1 MRFLSL
7 SLRNFRGVEAADV
20 AFQPQGVTVIS
31 GPNEIGKSSLAEAID
46 LLFDYP
52 DSSQAKAVTAVQPV
66 DRDQGPVIRLEFRSG
81 PYHATYVKRFVR
93 DRGTEL
99 VVHQPR
105 PESLTGRDAHDRAQ
119 AILEETVDAGLWKAL
134 RIQQGQP
141 LDYPQLDGHGSLAD
155 ALDSAAGQVKAGE
168 AESSLFEAAKTEYEK
183 YFTASGLVKVPLK
196 DAAAEVDRS
205 TARVVEIEAALQ
217 AVARDVETS
226 ARLADEIAANEAQL
240 GDLRAREVER
250 ARALGDLEARQRELE
265 ALGSKLATSEATHG
279 QHLLRLEARRSLVAR
294 VAATEADLA
303 LLVAALEAEAPR
315 LAERRAAEA
324 TARERAETAR
334 AAHAAAAAA
343 FDLSDADFEFRRA
356 GLDHEQ
362 LSERAAR
369 IRAAD
374 AAAVHAAGVLERNR
388 VDGAALKAIRAA
400 HLALEVARGAAE
412 TASAEVRVEAL
423 RPTSLDV
430 NGTVQQIAA
439 GVEWSGR
446 ATEPVE
452 MIIGDVARVRVFPA
466 ADSRSR
472 AEALRAARRTYDDL
486 LGRAGVADL
495 DAAVHAERERGE
507 AARVQAS
514 TDRIIEENVRDLS
527 RAEIEARLDRLA
539 RTIEAYPAA
548 RAARIARIAEAN
560 PAALDGAADLPGTYD
575 AAREAKHA
583 AGLVRDAALRALTD
597 AESAHARIAEA
608 LGNLDRSLDR
618 RRAEA
623 DGLRRQAAS
632 ENDALAAARNDSAD
646 AVLATVAEAAAREV
660 ESWAAAVAG
669 AQRVIADADP
679 EQVRLLAENAAAAV
693 KSAERRLIEAKES
706 RIRTTTR
713 LESAGEKGLAEALAE
728 AEAATGRAVR
738 AKSDLDRRAAAARLL
753 FETLRRHRDE
763 ARRAYRQPL
772 AERIQTL
779 GRLVFGT
786 GFQVELGDDLTVAQR
801 TLHGRTVPFASL
813 SGGAREQISMIAR
826 LACAMMVAEAG
837 GVPLLFDDALG
848 NSDAQRLDAIGAVLA
863 HAGRKCQVVVLTC
876 APDRYRNVGTA
887 HVVALGSGEP
897 VRQVELHA

>member
-20 AFQPQGVTVIS
+20 AFQPHGVTVIS

-81 PYHATYVKRFVR
+81 AYHATYVKRFIR

-99 VVHQPR
+99 VVHAPR
-105 PESLTGRDAHDRAQ
+105 PESLTGRDAHDRAH

-141 LDYPQLDGHGSLAD
+141 LDYPKLDGHGSLAD

-168 AESSLFEAAKTEYEK
+168 AESSLFDAARAEYEK

-205 TARVVEIEAALQ
+205 AARVVEIEAALQ

-265 ALGSKLATSEATHG
+265 ALRSKLATAEATHG
-279 QHLLRLEARRSLVAR
+279 QHGLRLEARRALVERA
-294 VAATEADLA
+294 AATHVELGR
-303 LLVAALEAEAPR
+303 LVEALEAEAPR

-324 TARERAETAR
+324 RAREAAGAAR

-343 FDLSDADFEFRRA
+343 FDLADADFEFRRA
-356 GLDHEQ
+356 CLDHEQ
-362 LSERAAR
+362 LSERAGR
-369 IRAAD
+369 IREAE
-374 AAAVHAAGVLERNR
+374 AAAVHAAEVLDRNR
-388 VDGAALKAIRAA
+388 VDAAALKAIRAA
-400 HLALEVARGAAE
+400 HVALEVARGAAE
-412 TASAEVRVEAL
+412 TASAEVRFEAL
-423 RPTSLDV
+423 RPTSLGVDGAV
-430 NGTVQQIAA
+430 RPIAA
-439 GVEWSGR
+439 GEAWSGR

-452 MIIGDVARVRVFPA
+452 LIIDDIARVRVLPA

-472 AEALRAARRTYDDL
+472 AEALGAARRTYEDL
-486 LGRAGVADL
+486 LARAGVADL
-495 DAAVHAERERGE
+495 DAAAHAERERGE

-514 TDRIIEENVRDLS
+514 TDRIVQENVRDLS

-539 RTIEAYPAA
+539 RTIQAYPAA
-548 RAARIARIAEAN
+548 RAERIAHLTEEH
-560 PAALDGAADLPGTYD
+560 PAALDRADNLPESYD
-575 AAREAKHA
+575 AAREAKRT
-583 AGLVRDAALRALTD
+583 AGVARDAALSALTD

-632 ENDALAAARNDSAD
+632 EHAALNAARNDVAD
-646 AVLATVAEAAAREV
+646 AVLATAAAAAAGEV
-660 ESWAAAVAG
+660 EACAAAVAG
-669 AQRVIADADP
+669 AQRVIADANP

-693 KSAERRLIEAKES
+693 KSAERRLLEAKES

-728 AEAATGRAVR
+728 AEAAAARAAR
-738 AKSDLDRRAAAARLL
+738 ARADLDRRAAAARLL
-753 FETLRRHRDE
+753 FKTLRRHRDD

-772 AERIQTL
+772 AERIQVL

-813 SGGAREQISMIAR
+813 SGGAREQISMLAR

-848 NSDAQRLDAIGAVLA
+848 NSDAQRLEAIGAVLA
-863 HAGRKCQVVVLTC
+863 LAGRKCQVVVLTC
-876 APDRYRNVGTA
+876 APDRYRNVGSA
-887 HVVALGSGEP
+887 HVVALGSGEA
-897 VRQVELHA
+897 VRQVELQA